1 MDEKKNTQ
9 NTSSTKTPVTINA
22 MSKMMAMQ
30 ASLPELIFNLKL
42 MGVNVGGSIINPF
55 IAMTFI
61 QAIETAVEKT
71 GSEDVVN
78 KFNTAVMMSGT
89 KGGKIDPMMMMLMN
103 GNKDIDP
110 MMFMLMNNK
119 DGKIDP
125 MTMMMLSG
133 K

>member
-9 NTSSTKTPVTINA
+9 TTSSTKTPVTINA

-55 IAMTFI
+55 IAMTFV

-110 MMFMLMNNK
+110 MML
-119 DGKIDP
+119 
-125 MTMMMLSG
+125 MMMNSG
-133 K
+133 DTNLLPFLMMNEISK

>member
-55 IAMTFI
+55 IAMTFV

-71 GSEDVVN
+71 GNDAHERQQRHRSYDAHDDEQQGWKN
-78 KFNTAVMMSGT
+78 
-89 KGGKIDPMMMMLMN
+89 
-103 GNKDIDP
+103 
-110 MMFMLMNNK
+110 
-119 DGKIDP
+119 
-125 MTMMMLSG
+125 
-133 K
+133 

>member
-9 NTSSTKTPVTINA
+9 NASSAKTPVSINA

-55 IAMTFI
+55 VAMTFV

-71 GSEDVVN
+71 GSEEVVN
-78 KFNTAVMMSGT
+78 KFKILYT
-89 KGGKIDPMMMMLMN
+89 KKRLISTVNLFYFYILP
-103 GNKDIDP
+103 II
-110 MMFMLMNNK
+110 FCWSFFVF
-119 DGKIDP
+119 I
-125 MTMMMLSG
+125 
-133 K
+133 